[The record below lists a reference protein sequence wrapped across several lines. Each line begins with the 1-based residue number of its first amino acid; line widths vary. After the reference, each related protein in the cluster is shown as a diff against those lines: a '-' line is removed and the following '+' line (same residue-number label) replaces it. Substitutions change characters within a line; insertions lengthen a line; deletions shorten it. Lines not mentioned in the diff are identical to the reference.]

1 MIVREIL
8 DYKVDP
14 DIDFVPLFEK
24 FANDPIIADDL
35 KREDVN
41 FLRQR
46 RLTVTPT
53 LDYFHVEM
61 EDESC
66 MALRKFKAHSDR
78 FVRVSFANDYLSR
91 GFYQL

>member
-24 FANDPIIADDL
+24 FANDPIIAEDL

-41 FLRQR
+41 FLR
-46 RLTVTPT
+46 
-53 LDYFHVEM
+53 
-61 EDESC
+61 
-66 MALRKFKAHSDR
+66 
-78 FVRVSFANDYLSR
+78 
-91 GFYQL
+91 